1 MPKKIMSL
9 ALSASVI
16 ALLLVTVANAAAP
29 GPETLPPYIGI
40 IKTNSTSDI
49 SVPSENSLATLIIPA
64 RSWIE
69 FVVWDPK
76 FDLIP
81 YIAGKPF
88 GCQKVTVTPKAF
100 AYMCKNYDFLVEINP
115 PAPEPGQERY
125 YKKYKKRVRK
135 KTSA

>member
-1 MPKKIMSL
+1 MPKKTLSL
-9 ALSASVI
+9 ALLAGVI
-16 ALLLVTVANAAAP
+16 ALLLLTCAQAAAP
-29 GPETLPPYIGI
+29 GPQTLPPYVGI
-40 IKTNSTSDI
+40 IKNNSGVDVA
-49 SVPSENSLATLIIPA
+49 VPSENSLATLTVPA
-64 RSWIE
+64 RGWIE

-100 AYMCKNYDFLVEINP
+100 PYMCKNYDFMVEINP
-115 PAPEPGQERY
+115 PAAEPGQER

-135 KTSA
+135 KRKA